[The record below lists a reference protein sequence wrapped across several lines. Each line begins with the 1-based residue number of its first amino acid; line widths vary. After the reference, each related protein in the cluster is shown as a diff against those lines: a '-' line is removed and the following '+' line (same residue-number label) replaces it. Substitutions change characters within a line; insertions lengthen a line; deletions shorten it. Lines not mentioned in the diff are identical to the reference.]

1 MSVPVLDLTRQFRRI
16 ETEIQQA
23 VAEVFTTQHF
33 ILGKHG
39 KALEKEAAEHLGA
52 GHAVGVASGTDALL
66 LGLRVLGLRPG
77 EGVITSPFT
86 FFATA
91 GAIHNAGGR
100 PFFVDVDPETFNL
113 SPRALQRFLEA
124 ECHRGEGGR
133 PVHGPTGT
141 VIRVLL
147 PVHLYGLCCDMDA
160 LNSLAKD
167 WGLLVLED
175 ACQAYGSSYKGRRAG
190 VLGDMAGFS
199 FFPTKNLGGAGDGGL
214 VTTGDGA
221 LAEALRM
228 WRVHGSRERYVHE
241 TIGYNS
247 RLDEVQ
253 AAVLRVKL
261 RHVDDWNRERARVA
275 ERYGQA
281 LEGIPGVAVP
291 RAPEGYVHIY
301 HQYVIRTP
309 ERDALKAF
317 LDGKGIGSMIYYPI
331 PLHLQS
337 CFRFLG
343 YQEGAFPESEKA
355 AAEVLALPV
364 FAELREEEVQ
374 EVAQAIR
381 DFHAGRR

>member
-1 MSVPVLDLTRQFRRI
+1 
-16 ETEIQQA
+16 
-23 VAEVFTTQHF
+23 
-33 ILGKHG
+33 
-39 KALEKEAAEHLGA
+39 
-52 GHAVGVASGTDALL
+52 
-66 LGLRVLGLRPG
+66 
-77 EGVITSPFT
+77 
-86 FFATA
+86 
-91 GAIHNAGGR
+91 
-100 PFFVDVDPETFNL
+100 
-113 SPRALQRFLEA
+113 
-124 ECHRGEGGR
+124 GEGGR
-133 PVHGPTGT
+133 PVHRSTGT
-141 VIRVLL
+141 TIRVLL

-160 LNSLAKD
+160 LNSLARE

-175 ACQAYGSSYKGRRAG
+175 ACQAYGSTYKGRRAG

-214 VTTGDGA
+214 VTTGDAA

-247 RLDEVQ
+247 RLDEIQ

-261 RHVDDWNRERARVA
+261 RHVDDWNGERVRVA

-281 LEGIPGVAVP
+281 LEGIPGVKAPSV
-291 RAPEGYVHIY
+291 PEGYAHIY
-301 HQYVIRTP
+301 HQYVIRTA
-309 ERDALKAF
+309 ERDALKTF

-343 YQEGAFPESEKA
+343 YKEGDFPESERA

-364 FAELREEEVQ
+364 FAELREEEVM
-374 EVAQAIR
+374 EVAEAIR

>member
-1 MSVPVLDLTRQFRRI
+1 MSVPVLDLTRQYRRI

-23 VAEVFTTQHF
+23 VAEVFTSQHF

-39 KALEKEAAEHLGA
+39 KALEQEAALHLGA
-52 GHAVGVASGTDALL
+52 DHAVGVASGTDALL
-66 LGLRVLGLRPG
+66 LGLRVLGLHPG
-77 EGVITSPFT
+77 EGVITTPFT

-113 SPRALQRFLEA
+113 SPLALRRFLDV
-124 ECHRGEGGR
+124 ECVRGEGGR
-133 PVHGPTGT
+133 PVHRSTGT
-141 VIRVLL
+141 TIRVLL

-160 LNSLAKD
+160 LNSLARE

-175 ACQAYGSSYKGRRAG
+175 ACQAYGSTYKGRRAG

-214 VTTGDGA
+214 VTTGDAA

-247 RLDEVQ
+247 RLDEIQ

-261 RHVDDWNRERARVA
+261 RHVDDWNGERVRVA

-281 LEGIPGVAVP
+281 LEGIPGVKAPSV
-291 RAPEGYVHIY
+291 PEGYAHIY
-301 HQYVIRTP
+301 HQYVIRTA
-309 ERDALKAF
+309 ERDVLKTF

-343 YQEGAFPESEKA
+343 YKEGAFPESERA

-364 FAELREEEVQ
+364 FAELREEEVM
-374 EVAQAIR
+374 EVAEAIR